1 MKLQELA
8 VLPQSKQVAK
18 VFESYFGKSITFES
32 ISKSQAHAMLGRVRG
47 LLGEHRRTPAFHKSE
62 QDSAYLKLVMLE
74 QVLTKKIKEEKW
86 IYNIILFYYYML
98 PTEKNSFNLLFLLAS
113 YCV

>member
-8 VLPQSKQVAK
+8 VLPQTKQVAK

-32 ISKSQAHAMLGRVRG
+32 ISKRQAHAMLGRVRG

-62 QDSAYLKLVMLE
+62 QDSA
-74 QVLTKKIKEEKW
+74 
-86 IYNIILFYYYML
+86 
-98 PTEKNSFNLLFLLAS
+98 SFN
-113 YCV
+113 